1 MDAVVTTVREQAR
14 RACCS
19 ARSANQRPQ
28 TTVGHALSPR
38 VHTRPELK
46 RFVCAVSV
54 ARSRLRNPELLRLL
68 RGREYDLV
76 YQALLTVLAKIDVT
90 TAMRQRFMEM
100 IMGDEG
106 MRSRMEANHQA
117 GTAALRRG
125 AREEEEQAQQA
136 PEQGQEEASAR
147 RCAQM
152 AQFRG

>member
-1 MDAVVTTVREQAR
+1 M
-14 RACCS
+14 
-19 ARSANQRPQ
+19 
-28 TTVGHALSPR
+28 
-38 VHTRPELK
+38 
-46 RFVCAVSV
+46 

-136 PEQGQEEASAR
+136 QAPEQGQEEA
-147 RCAQM
+147 
-152 AQFRG
+152 

>member
-1 MDAVVTTVREQAR
+1 M
-14 RACCS
+14 
-19 ARSANQRPQ
+19 
-28 TTVGHALSPR
+28 
-38 VHTRPELK
+38 
-46 RFVCAVSV
+46 

-106 MRSRMEANHQA
+106 MRSRMEANRQA

-125 AREEEEQAQQA
+125 AREEEEQAQEQEEDQAQQEQA
-136 PEQGQEEASAR
+136 PEQGQEEASA
-147 RCAQM
+147 
-152 AQFRG
+152 

>member
-1 MDAVVTTVREQAR
+1 M
-14 RACCS
+14 
-19 ARSANQRPQ
+19 
-28 TTVGHALSPR
+28 
-38 VHTRPELK
+38 
-46 RFVCAVSV
+46 

-125 AREEEEQAQQA
+125 AREEEEQAQQQEEDQA
-136 PEQGQEEASAR
+136 PEQQEQGQEEASS
-147 RCAQM
+147 
-152 AQFRG
+152 

>member
-1 MDAVVTTVREQAR
+1 M
-14 RACCS
+14 
-19 ARSANQRPQ
+19 
-28 TTVGHALSPR
+28 
-38 VHTRPELK
+38 
-46 RFVCAVSV
+46 

-106 MRSRMEANHQA
+106 MRSRMEANRQA

-125 AREEEEQAQQA
+125 AREGEEQAQEQEAQA
-136 PEQGQEEASAR
+136 PEQQQEQGQGEASA
-147 RCAQM
+147 
-152 AQFRG
+152 

>member
-1 MDAVVTTVREQAR
+1 M
-14 RACCS
+14 
-19 ARSANQRPQ
+19 
-28 TTVGHALSPR
+28 
-38 VHTRPELK
+38 
-46 RFVCAVSV
+46 

-106 MRSRMEANHQA
+106 MRSRMEANRQA

-125 AREEEEQAQQA
+125 AREEEEQAQEQEEDQQQEQT
-136 PEQGQEEASAR
+136 PEQGQEEASA
-147 RCAQM
+147 
-152 AQFRG
+152 

>member
-1 MDAVVTTVREQAR
+1 M
-14 RACCS
+14 
-19 ARSANQRPQ
+19 
-28 TTVGHALSPR
+28 
-38 VHTRPELK
+38 
-46 RFVCAVSV
+46 

-106 MRSRMEANHQA
+106 MRSRMEANHHA

-125 AREEEEQAQQA
+125 AREEEEQAQEQEEDQAQQA
-136 PEQGQEEASAR
+136 PEQGQEEASA
-147 RCAQM
+147 
-152 AQFRG
+152 

>member
-1 MDAVVTTVREQAR
+1 
-14 RACCS
+14 
-19 ARSANQRPQ
+19 
-28 TTVGHALSPR
+28 
-38 VHTRPELK
+38 
-46 RFVCAVSV
+46 V

-106 MRSRMEANHQA
+106 MRSRMEANRQA

-125 AREEEEQAQQA
+125 AREEEEQAQEQEEDQAQQA
-136 PEQGQEEASAR
+136 PEQGQEEASA
-147 RCAQM
+147 
-152 AQFRG
+152 